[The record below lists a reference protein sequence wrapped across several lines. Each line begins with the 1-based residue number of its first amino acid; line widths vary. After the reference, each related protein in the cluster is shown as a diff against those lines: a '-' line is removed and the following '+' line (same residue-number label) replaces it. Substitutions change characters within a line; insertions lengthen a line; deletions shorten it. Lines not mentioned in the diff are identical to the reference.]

1 MRSYRNK
8 TFDEAF
14 GNVNREWKQMASLAV
29 KLRTQTRLNPIFV
42 EEKEKLFTGIYKRLL
57 TDPIDEVQQEANRDR
72 H

>member
-1 MRSYRNK
+1 MRSYRNR

-29 KLRTQTRLNPIFV
+29 KLRTQTRLNPIVV